1 MSETVLLLH
10 GLLMRRPALLPLA
23 QRLRGFGYAPRL
35 FGYSSLFDAPEATI
49 AALADRLYALGKD
62 GPVHVVA
69 HSLGGLIAVE
79 AYNRYAGLPDGRV
92 VCLGS
97 PLGGSA
103 AARGLLERRLG
114 PLSGRSGPLLRAGL
128 TQLPHGR
135 EIGMV
140 AGTRRVGLGRFFG
153 RLQGDND
160 GTVAVEETRVPGLAA
175 HATVAVSH
183 SGLVFSAPAAALA
196 RQFLRDG
203 TMGSAQVRPG

>member
-1 MSETVLLLH
+1 LSETVLLLH

-23 QRLRGFGYAPRL
+23 HRLRGFGYTPRL

-49 AALADRLYALGKD
+49 DALAERLYALGKE

-69 HSLGGLIAVE
+69 HSLGGLVAIE
-79 AYNRYAGLPDGRV
+79 AFNRHAGLPDGRI

-97 PLGGSA
+97 PLAGSA
-103 AARGLLERRLG
+103 AARGLLQRRLG
-114 PLSGRSGPLLRAGL
+114 TLSGRSGPLLRAGL
-128 TQLPHGR
+128 TRLPYGR

-140 AGTRRVGLGRFFG
+140 AGSRPMGLGRFFG

-175 HATVAVSH
+175 HAIVPVSH
-183 SGLVFSAPAAALA
+183 SGLVFSAPAAALV
-196 RQFLRDG
+196 RQFLGDG
-203 TMGSAQVRPG
+203 RMGPGGVRSG